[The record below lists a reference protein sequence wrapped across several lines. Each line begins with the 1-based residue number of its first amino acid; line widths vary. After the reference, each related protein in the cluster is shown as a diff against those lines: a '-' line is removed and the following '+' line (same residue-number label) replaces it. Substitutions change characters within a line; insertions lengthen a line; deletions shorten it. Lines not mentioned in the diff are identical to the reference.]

1 MSVNDEQVVFNI
13 LKAMEYLETIGNCFA
28 VNIIEQ
34 IVTKVQEGSQ
44 LFGPLEHILTTM
56 EIEED

>member
-34 IVTKVQEGSQ
+34 IDTKVQEGSQ
-44 LFGPLEHILTTM
+44 LFGPLEHILTTK

>member
-44 LFGPLEHILTTM
+44 LFGPLEHILTTK